1 MSTMTCDVCRGPVT
15 YGQLHR
21 GYDSLGGAGKL
32 KAPRRGWRHW
42 ICNRNLID
50 RLNAVSGPWRTAR

>member
-15 YGQLHR
+15 YGQLRR
-21 GYDSLGGAGKL
+21 GYDSVGGAGKL

-42 ICNRNLID
+42 
-50 RLNAVSGPWRTAR
+50 RTIKWDDSSSV